1 MNNKEKRIISKIFTR
16 LFFTYKKDMAVM
28 ENEKDKSIIF
38 CFTIENFYHNG
49 KSRDFSLIYE
59 KKTKRFIL
67 YSRGCKRLYS
77 SNCLNEV
84 LHYLKMM
91 QISRSGLNKQYIK
104 EIKRDD

>member
-49 KSRDFSLIYE
+49 KSRDFNLIY
-59 KKTKRFIL
+59 KKKIKDLFYIA
-67 YSRGCKRLYS
+67 KEVKKLYS

-84 LHYLKMM
+84 LHYLKNAAN
-91 QISRSGLNKQYIK
+91 LKN
-104 EIKRDD
+104 

>member
-77 SNCLNEV
+77 NNCLNEV

-91 QISRSGLNKQYIK
+91 QILGRGLDKKYIK

>member
-49 KSRDFSLIYE
+49 KSRDFNLIY
-59 KKTKRFIL
+59 KKKIKDLFYIA
-67 YSRGCKRLYS
+67 K
-77 SNCLNEV
+77 EV
-84 LHYLKMM
+84 K
-91 QISRSGLNKQYIK
+91 NYIQA
-104 EIKRDD
+104 IV